1 VYLVYC
7 SAPDKIIVVFPV
19 TSNESNADLFLSYVP
34 LKVNINI
41 SYKLSAF
48 LKNVN
53 ISMSTRVLVEVEEG
67 DRGLPR
73 IEVTNY
79 PNIKIL
85 ERPK

>member
-1 VYLVYC
+1 
-7 SAPDKIIVVFPV
+7 
-19 TSNESNADLFLSYVP
+19 
-34 LKVNINI
+34 
-41 SYKLSAF
+41 
-48 LKNVN
+48 
-53 ISMSTRVLVEVEEG
+53 MSTRVLVEVEEG